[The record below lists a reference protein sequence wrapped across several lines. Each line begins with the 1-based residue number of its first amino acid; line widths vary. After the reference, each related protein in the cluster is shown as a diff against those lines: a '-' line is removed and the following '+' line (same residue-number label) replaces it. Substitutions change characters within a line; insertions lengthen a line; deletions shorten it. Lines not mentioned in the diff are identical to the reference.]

1 MRTAV
6 VILNWNGVHWLQ
18 KFLPSV
24 VERSPEATIVVADNG
39 SQDDSETYTRSQHP
53 EVLWLGMDAN
63 RGYAG
68 GYNTALKMLQE
79 RHPELEYA
87 VLMNSDIEPLA
98 GWLEPLVT
106 FLDAHPLAGAIQP
119 KLLDFGHPERFEYA
133 GAMGGGM
140 DFWGYPFA
148 QGRVFDHCETDQGQ
162 YDQPAFP
169 EVFWAS
175 GACLMVRMSAFLRA
189 GQLDTQL
196 FAHMEEIDLCW
207 RMWRAGYTVH
217 AAAPSKVMHVGGGTL
232 GALSPQKTFLNFRN
246 SLLVAVKNLPALA
259 AMRVV
264 AARLFLDGAAGLLF
278 LWRGQGAHCWAIV
291 RAHGQFYRMFA
302 RFAFRPQQDAKGW
315 PSAGVYRGSIVWQYY
330 ARKKKQIPLS

>member
-24 VERSPEATIVVADNG
+24 VANSPDATVVVADNG
-39 SQDDSETYTRSQHP
+39 SQDDSETYTRSRHP

-68 GYNTALKMLQE
+68 GYNTALKMLQQ

-119 KLLDFGHPERFEYA
+119 KLLDYGHPERFEYA

-140 DFWGYPFA
+140 DLWGYPFA

-175 GACLMVRMSAFLRA
+175 GACLMVRLSAFLRA

-207 RMWRAGYTVH
+207 RMWRAGFTVH
-217 AAAPSKVMHVGGGTL
+217 AAAPSKVLHVGGGTL

-278 LWRGQGAHCWAIV
+278 LWRGQGTHCWAIV

>member
-24 VERSPEATIVVADNG
+24 VANSPDATVVVADNG

-53 EVLWLGMDAN
+53 GVLWLGMDAN

-68 GYNTALKMLQE
+68 GYNTALKMLQD

-119 KLLDFGHPERFEYA
+119 KLLDYGHPERFEYA

-140 DFWGYPFA
+140 DLWGYPFA
-148 QGRVFDHCETDQGQ
+148 QGRIFDHCETDQGQ

-207 RMWRAGYTVH
+207 RMWRAGFTVH
-217 AAAPSKVMHVGGGTL
+217 AAAPSKVLHVGGGTL

-264 AARLFLDGAAGLLF
+264 AARLFLDGVAGLLF

-291 RAHGQFYRMFA
+291 RAHGQFYRLFA

>member
-1 MRTAV
+1 MKTAV
-6 VILNWNGVHWLQ
+6 VILNWNGVHWLE

-24 VERSPEATIVVADNG
+24 VANSPEATVVVADNG
-39 SQDDSETYTRSQHP
+39 SQDASESYTRTHHP
-53 EVLWLGMDAN
+53 DVLWLGMEEN

-68 GYNTALKMLQE
+68 GYNVALE
-79 RHPELEYA
+79 RLNKDYPDLTYA

-106 FLDAHPLAGAIQP
+106 FLDTHPQAGAIQP
-119 KLLDFGHPERFEYA
+119 KLLDYAHPERFEYA
-133 GAMGGGM
+133 GAMGGGL

-148 QGRVFDHCETDQGQ
+148 QGRLFDSCEEDQGQ
-162 YDQPAFP
+162 YDKPAFP
-169 EVFWAS
+169 AVFWAS
-175 GACLMVRMSAFLRA
+175 GACLMVRMDAFRRA
-189 GQLDTQL
+189 GQLDTDL

-217 AAAPSKVMHVGGGTL
+217 AAAPSKVLHVGGGTL

-246 SLLVAVKNLPALA
+246 SLLVTVKNAPTLD
-259 AMRVV
+259 AMRMV
-264 AARLFLDGAAGLLF
+264 AARLFLDGLAGLLF
-278 LWRGQGAHCWAIV
+278 LSRGQAAHCWAIV

-315 PSAGVYRGSIVWQYY
+315 PKAGLYRGSIVWAYF
-330 ARKKKQIPLS
+330 AKKEKQIPIS